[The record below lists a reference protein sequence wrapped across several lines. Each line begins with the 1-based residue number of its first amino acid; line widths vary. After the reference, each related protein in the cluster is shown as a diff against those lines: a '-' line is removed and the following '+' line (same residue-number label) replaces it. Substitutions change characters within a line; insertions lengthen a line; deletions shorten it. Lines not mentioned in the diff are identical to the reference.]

1 VLSLLHSLLA
11 ARERTLTRLVTRLV
25 TRFESKRVHHS
36 PFETSITAVTADR
49 TVSVLHGIQE
59 VERSI
64 LFVTTSFGKTE
75 TTAELMPV
83 AFLMPAW
90 DD

>member
-1 VLSLLHSLLA
+1 M
-11 ARERTLTRLVTRLV
+11 
-25 TRFESKRVHHS
+25 
-36 PFETSITAVTADR
+36 
-49 TVSVLHGIQE
+49 VSALHGIQE

-64 LFVTTSFGKTE
+64 LFVSISFGRTE

-90 DD
+90 ED